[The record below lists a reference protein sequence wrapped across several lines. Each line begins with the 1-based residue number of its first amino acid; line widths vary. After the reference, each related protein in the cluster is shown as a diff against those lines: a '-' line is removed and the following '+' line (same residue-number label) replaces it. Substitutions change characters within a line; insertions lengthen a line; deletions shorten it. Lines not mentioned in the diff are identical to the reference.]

1 MKAVLGLE
9 NGEYYIGEGFGVE
22 GSSAGELVFTT
33 QMGGYMEALSDP
45 GYQGQILMFTYPL
58 IGNYGV
64 HPDNFQSS
72 TVHALGCVVREL
84 CKNPASTP
92 SLGDYYSDN
101 GLLGI
106 SGIDTRKLTIA
117 TRLNGTMGAALIVGD
132 DNGEYA
138 VECARKEQPITG
150 MDLISQVSCKEP
162 YHIKGTGKRIAVL
175 DLGMQNSILASLKR
189 RGADL
194 YIFPHTTRP
203 DVIEAVKPQALV
215 ITNGPGDPMRATDAI
230 KTIQYFIGKIPV
242 IGVCM
247 GNQVAALAL
256 GGETCKMKFGH
267 RGSNQPV
274 RHRDGKIFITAQN
287 HGFAVD
293 KDTLPEGC
301 EPLFTNVNDG
311 TLEGF
316 VCEDLNLFTVQFH
329 PEAHSGPYG
338 AEEQIFDR
346 MYRRIP

>member
-138 VECARKEQPITG
+138 VECARKERPFTG

>member
-138 VECARKEQPITG
+138 VECARKEQPIAG
-150 MDLISQVSCKEP
+150 WISSLRSPAKSPTISKGRESALQCWILVCRIVS
-162 YHIKGTGKRIAVL
+162 L
-175 DLGMQNSILASLKR
+175 
-189 RGADL
+189 
-194 YIFPHTTRP
+194 
-203 DVIEAVKPQALV
+203 QA
-215 ITNGPGDPMRATDAI
+215 
-230 KTIQYFIGKIPV
+230 
-242 IGVCM
+242 
-247 GNQVAALAL
+247 
-256 GGETCKMKFGH
+256 
-267 RGSNQPV
+267 
-274 RHRDGKIFITAQN
+274 
-287 HGFAVD
+287 
-293 KDTLPEGC
+293 
-301 EPLFTNVNDG
+301 
-311 TLEGF
+311 
-316 VCEDLNLFTVQFH
+316 
-329 PEAHSGPYG
+329 
-338 AEEQIFDR
+338 
-346 MYRRIP
+346 

>member
-1 MKAVLGLE
+1 
-9 NGEYYIGEGFGVE
+9 
-22 GSSAGELVFTT
+22 
-33 QMGGYMEALSDP
+33 MEALSDP

-215 ITNGPGDPMRATDAI
+215 ITNGPGDPMRAADAI
-230 KTIQYFIGKIPV
+230 KPIQCYIGKIPV

>member
-33 QMGGYMEALSDP
+33 QMGGYLEALSDP
-45 GYQGQILMFTYPL
+45 GYQGQMLMFTYPL

-84 CKNPASTP
+84 CTTPAAIP
-92 SLGDYYSDN
+92 SLGDYFSDH

-117 TRLNGTMGAALIVGD
+117 TRLNGTMNAALIVGD

-138 VECARKEQPITG
+138 VECARKELPPTG
-150 MDLISQVSCKEP
+150 LDLISQVSCKKPFRIE
-162 YHIKGTGKRIAVL
+162 GAGKRIAVL
-175 DLGMQNSILASLKR
+175 DLGVQRSILASLRR

-203 DVIEAVKPQALV
+203 DVIEAVKPEALV
-215 ITNGPGDPMRATDAI
+215 VTNGPGDPMCAADAVR
-230 KTIQYFIGKIPV
+230 TIQYFIGKIP
-242 IGVCM
+242 IFGLCM
-247 GNQVAALAL
+247 GSQVTALAL
-256 GGETCKMKFGH
+256 KGKTYKMKFGH

-274 RHRDGKIFITAQN
+274 RHRNGKIFITTQN
-287 HGFAVD
+287 HGFAVE
-293 KDTLPEGC
+293 KDSLPEGC
-301 EPLFTNVNDG
+301 EPLFTNVNDH
-311 TLEGF
+311 TMEGF
-316 VCEDLNLFTVQFH
+316 VCDDLNLFSVQFH
-329 PEAHSGPYG
+329 PEAHAGPYDTE
-338 AEEQIFDR
+338 ALIFDR
-346 MYRRIP
+346 MYRRIL

>member
-9 NGEYYIGEGFGVE
+9 NGECYIGEGFGVE

-117 TRLNGTMGAALIVGD
+117 TRLNGTMGAAVIVGD